1 MKYYIVS
8 ILVAIL
14 FLSPCK
20 GFGETYSP
28 KEITEWRRD
37 AAQGKAYAQY
47 NLGMMYDQGRG
58 VRKDYAE
65 AVKWYL
71 LAAQQG
77 NAHAQYNLGVMY
89 SQGQGV
95 RQDYIEA
102 LKWYRLAA
110 QQGNADAQFNLGVMY
125 SQGQGVRQNK
135 TVAKQWFGKACDN
148 GDQGG
153 CDAYRKMNEAG
164 IK

>member
-95 RQDYIEA
+95 RQ
-102 LKWYRLAA
+102 
-110 QQGNADAQFNLGVMY
+110 
-125 SQGQGVRQNK
+125 NK